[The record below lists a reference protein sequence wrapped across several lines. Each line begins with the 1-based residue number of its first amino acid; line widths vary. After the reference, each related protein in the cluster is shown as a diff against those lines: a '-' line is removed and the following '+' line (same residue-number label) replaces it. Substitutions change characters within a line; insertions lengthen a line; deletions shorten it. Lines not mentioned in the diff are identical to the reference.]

1 MGLSGILNGDEDD
14 LLAKERS
21 AWSGPSSGMRLV
33 WREPGTPGEGTSFPD
48 RHDDEHQCR
57 GDTERERAQ
66 QQAGQRDQCQQ
77 P

>member
-21 AWSGPSSGMRLV
+21 GRSGPSSGMRLV
-33 WREPGTPGEGTSFPD
+33 WRELVTPGEGTSFPD
-48 RHDDEHQCR
+48 RHDDEHQRR
-57 GDTERERAQ
+57 GDTERERGQ
-66 QQAGQRDQCQQ
+66 QHAERRDQCQQ